1 MLMLNISTIGWISQ
15 ELKQKK
21 VFISMV
27 LNCDNYGLD
36 YSLKV
41 SLYVAIII
49 EYFYWLSLECC

>member
-1 MLMLNISTIGWISQ
+1 MFMLNISTIGWISQ

-27 LNCDNYGLD
+27 LNCDNYELD
-36 YSLKV
+36 YSLEV

>member
-1 MLMLNISTIGWISQ
+1 MLVLNISTIGWISQ

-36 YSLKV
+36 YSLEV

>member
-27 LNCDNYGLD
+27 LNCDNYELD
-36 YSLKV
+36 YSLEV